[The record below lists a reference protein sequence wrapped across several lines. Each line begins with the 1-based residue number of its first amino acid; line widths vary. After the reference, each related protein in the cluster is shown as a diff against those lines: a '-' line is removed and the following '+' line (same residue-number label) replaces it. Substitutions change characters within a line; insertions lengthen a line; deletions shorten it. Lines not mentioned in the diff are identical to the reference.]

1 MPTECVQNGGR
12 CGALYSIWM
21 NGTFPD
27 TEEVAN
33 VTACTASYSGDCCSH
48 PMDIQ
53 IKNCSSFLVY
63 NLVAVSSCPQRYCF
77 GSEMPC
83 HKGET
88 SLNGFSPGCKY
99 EPCLPTNYRN
109 IDQWERSVG
118 NINGGQI
125 CDNVLEPG
133 WYRPISKAGKEMPT
147 SCPKNGQKCGT
158 TYPIWMNGTNPGPNK
173 ISNVTACV
181 SSYNGGCC
189 TSSYDIQVKNCG
201 GFFIYNLQH
210 TDGCFQAYCFGTE
223 IPCPL
228 GETSDNNFTPGC
240 EFDPCQ
246 SINYNTLKE
255 EVKRSSNYTLLAG
268 DEPIDDSSLKSGWYR
283 IDSSTG
289 NDIVTKS
296 VKMYQCGTIY
306 PLWMNDTLPAKH
318 DKTVERKI
326 CRSGPSGNTCV
337 EEYKMK
343 VRNCGK
349 YRTYFLSP
357 TTVNSGYCFGTLAE
371 PMSPNPTEGDERIQF
386 YIWIIIS
393 LTVIILLLIGII
405 LFRRFWKCK
414 PIEKSKIS
422 STVHTSPPTYDEAMQ
437 NGKKKKEAL

>member
-1 MPTECVQNGGR
+1 MPTECVQDGGR
-12 CGALYSIWM
+12 CGALYSVWM

-27 TEEVAN
+27 EEEVAN
-33 VTACTASYSGDCCSH
+33 VTACTASYTGDCCSH

-63 NLVAVSSCPQRYCF
+63 NLAAVTTCPKRYCF

-83 HKGET
+83 PKGET

-99 EPCLPTNYRN
+99 EPCLPANYKN

-118 NINGGQI
+118 NKNGGQI

-133 WYRPISKAGKEMPT
+133 WYRPVSKAGREMPT
-147 SCPKNGQKCGT
+147 SCPENGLKCGT
-158 TYPIWMNGTNPGPNK
+158 TYPIWMNGT
-173 ISNVTACV
+173 
-181 SSYNGGCC
+181 
-189 TSSYDIQVKNCG
+189 
-201 GFFIYNLQH
+201 
-210 TDGCFQAYCFGTE
+210 E

-228 GETSDNNFTPGC
+228 GETSNNNFTPGC

-246 SINYNTLKE
+246 SINYDTLKD

-268 DEPIDDSSLKSGWYR
+268 DEPTDDSRLKSGWYR
-283 IDSSTG
+283 VDSSTG
-289 NDIVTKS
+289 NDIVTES

-306 PLWMNDTLPAKH
+306 PLWMNGTLPDEH
-318 DKTVERKI
+318 DKTVDRKV
-326 CRSGPSGNTCV
+326 CRSGPNGNICV
-337 EEYKMK
+337 EDYNMK

-349 YRTYFLSP
+349 Y
-357 TTVNSGYCFGTLAE
+357 
-371 PMSPNPTEGDERIQF
+371 
-386 YIWIIIS
+386 
-393 LTVIILLLIGII
+393 
-405 LFRRFWKCK
+405 WKCT

-437 NGKKKKEAL
+437 NGKKKSEAIKTH